1 MAVSETRWAKDS
13 ETCHD
18 LTKAEYETLADF
30 RYQLRR
36 FRNFSQS
43 AARAGGLTSRQH
55 QALLSIIGQPGRE
68 VATIGELADHL
79 LIRHHSAVELTDR
92 LEALGLVHR
101 EHDRDDKR
109 KVLIS
114 LTPRARRLLARM
126 SAMHLEELRRL
137 GPQLAQLLARFGS

>member
-1 MAVSETRWAKDS
+1 MAVTARRKAETADNH
-13 ETCHD
+13 HD

-36 FRNFSQS
+36 FRSFSQS
-43 AARAGGLTSRQH
+43 AARTGGLTSRQH

-68 VATIGELADHL
+68 VATIGELADRL

-92 LEALGLVHR
+92 LVALDLVHR
-101 EHDRDDKR
+101 DHDRDDKR

-114 LTPRARRLLARM
+114 LTPRARKLLARM
-126 SAMHLEELRRL
+126 SALHLEELRRL